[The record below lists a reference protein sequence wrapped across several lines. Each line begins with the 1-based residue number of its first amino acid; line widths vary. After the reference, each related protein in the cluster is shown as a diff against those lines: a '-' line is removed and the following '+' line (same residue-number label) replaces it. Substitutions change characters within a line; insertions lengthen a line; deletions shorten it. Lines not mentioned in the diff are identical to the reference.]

1 MNKHKRNLQSDFNIF
16 KIFTSNYI
24 VSLHTILK
32 INQTSG
38 TGDSTLL
45 KKLKRKHVLKRGH
58 IFFML
63 RIHNNFCHY
72 LT

>member
-1 MNKHKRNLQSDFNIF
+1 MNKHKRNLQPDFNIF

-58 IFFML
+58 IFLCLEFTT
-63 RIHNNFCHY
+63 IFV
-72 LT
+72 TI